1 MAIARVENF
10 GELLEPIL
18 GEIFYNQYGQ
28 IPSMIPSIF
37 STKTTDKPYED
48 DLSIGAMGLFRKFQ
62 GSIEYD
68 RPYVQYKK
76 TYEFP
81 EYADGFKIERKL
93 FDDDMHNIINQRP
106 ADLAEAAARRREM
119 DAAMLFNYA
128 DADTATD
135 AEGNTVSALGPDGKR
150 LCASDHPTKS
160 PDGPASRSNVGTLT
174 LNHANLQTTKNL
186 MRQYRDDRGN
196 KMSIVPDTLI
206 VGIGLE
212 EMGWEL
218 IQSEKKIN
226 TAENNPN
233 IHEGRYRLIVW
244 DYLEDDGRWFMADS
258 RYMQRYLKWY
268 DRVPLEFAMAEEFD
282 ELVAKYRAY
291 MRYSAGW
298 SDWFW
303 VHGNFPT

>member
-1 MAIARVENF
+1 MAMARVEHF

-18 GEIFYNQYGQ
+18 GEIFYNQYDQ
-28 IPSMIPSIF
+28 IPTMIDSLF
-37 STKTTDKPYED
+37 SKKTTDKPYED

-62 GSIEYD
+62 GTVDYD

-119 DAAMLFNYA
+119 DAAMVFNYA
-128 DADTATD
+128 DADTGTD
-135 AEGNTVSALGPDGKR
+135 AEGNTVATTGADGKR

-160 PDGPASRSNVGTLT
+160 PDGPASRSNAGTLS

-186 MRQYRDDRGN
+186 MRGFKDDRGN
-196 KMSIVPDTLI
+196 KISVVPDTLI
-206 VGIGLE
+206 VGVELE

-218 IQSEKKIN
+218 IQSAKKIN

-244 DYLEDDGRWFMADS
+244 DYLADDKRWFLADS
-258 RYMQRYLKWY
+258 RYMQRYLKWF

-291 MRYSAGW
+291 MRYECGW

-303 VHGNFPT
+303 VYGQFPA